1 MIKSNQPLSMA
12 EAKEYAKKNKT
23 SGAEVI
29 GFINK
34 FSELKFKDAL
44 ELGKKLEDLKMMKL
58 KKEHIVKI
66 IDLMPE
72 NQESLNKVFT
82 DVSLDEDEN
91 KKILE
96 TVKEFK

>member
-1 MIKSNQPLSMA
+1 MIKNNEPLSMA
-12 EAKEYAKKNKT
+12 EAKGYVKKREGSET
-23 SGAEVI
+23 DVL

-34 FSELKFKDAL
+34 FTKLSPKEAIELR
-44 ELGKKLEDLKMMKL
+44 KKLEDMKMMKL

-72 NQESLNKVFT
+72 NPENLNKIFI
-82 DVSLDEDEN
+82 DVGLDEDET

-96 TVKEFK
+96 TVKEFN